1 MGVVSAQ
8 QCSGF
13 GTASVITA
21 LSYLVSVPRTQ
32 TAQESV
38 SDSSGSP
45 HTSAFL
51 LHTSDPV
58 KYIRHSSLPYQ
69 YMAKALSY
77 NSIEEPG

>member
-1 MGVVSAQ
+1 MGVATAQ

-13 GTASVITA
+13 GTVSVIPA

-45 HTSAFL
+45 HTSTFL
-51 LHTSDPV
+51 LLTSVPV
-58 KYIRHSSLPYQ
+58 KYIRHISLPHQ
-69 YMAKALSY
+69 YMAKTPSY
-77 NSIEEPG
+77 NNVEEPG